1 MNIELQRARSRQM
14 FIFLLVLTAMVILMG
29 RLYYWQVVRSPQL
42 TKLADQEHIQN
53 SVVPAPRGLIY
64 DSQGQLLATNIVRDD
79 VYIEPIPLANDYAD
93 LDTLTTEKAT
103 LIKSI
108 RQVLPNLSVAQ
119 LNKDFSRNLYTVRI
133 ATSIDPVQSQQ
144 LRNLALPYIFLEPRS
159 IRVYPG
165 GDLASQVLGYV
176 QENALPDGGAVG
188 RYGIEGAL
196 NTLLSG
202 KPGSFTAER
211 DLNGNPLTVGASTS
225 QQVVNGANVT
235 LTIDSTVQYM
245 LQTELATYVKSAQAQ
260 SGTAIVLDARS
271 GAVVA
276 MAGYPSFDPNHYSS
290 YANKLGCN
298 GTEDVFFNPALYCAY
313 EPGSTMKAVTM
324 AAGLDQGLI
333 TPETAI
339 DDKGVLTFKD
349 HTPPV
354 TNWANIPYGRETM
367 TQVLEHSAN
376 VGAAWVAH
384 NVLGPNRFYP
394 YLSRFGFGQATGI
407 GGPEQSGFYR
417 TTTDKNWSPS
427 DLARQSFGQT
437 ILVTPIQ
444 MVMAYQAIANGGVM
458 MKPYLVSSVSQNNQ
472 VKQTQPQVKQRVM
485 STQAAHQL
493 TQMLIA
499 AANYNQQ
506 ATFPGYSVA
515 VKTGTSTTQGL
526 SDEKTEASMV
536 GFVPASQP
544 RFVILV
550 KLDQPQST
558 TYSIFGGTAAGPLW
572 RTLAQQLMWHFAI
585 TPDQA

>member
-1 MNIELQRARSRQM
+1 MNVELQRARSRQM
-14 FIFLLVLTAMVILMG
+14 FIFLLVLAAMVVLMS

-64 DSQGQLLATNIVRDD
+64 DSQGQLLATDIVRDD
-79 VYIEPIPLANDYAD
+79 VYIEPISLTNDYAD
-93 LDTLTTEKAT
+93 DALAAEKKILVT
-103 LIKSI
+103 SI
-108 RQVLPNLSVAQ
+108 HQVLPNLSLAE
-119 LNKDFSRNLYTVRI
+119 LDKDFGQNLYTLRI
-133 ATSIDPVQSQQ
+133 ATSIDPAQSQK
-144 LRNLALPYIFLEPRS
+144 LRTLALPYTFLEPRAV
-159 IRVYPG
+159 RTYPG
-165 GDLASQVLGYV
+165 GDLAAQILGYV
-176 QENALPDGGAVG
+176 QENALPDGGAAG

-196 NTLLSG
+196 NSQLTG

-225 QQVVNGANVT
+225 RQVVNGSNVT
-235 LTIDSTVQYM
+235 LTIDSTIQYM
-245 LQTELATYVKSAQAQ
+245 VQTELATYVKNAQAQ

-271 GAVVA
+271 GAIVA
-276 MAGYPSFDPNHYSS
+276 MAGYPSFDPNKYSN
-290 YANKLGCN
+290 YANMRGCN
-298 GTEDVFFNPALYCAY
+298 GQEDVFFNPALYCAY

-324 AAGLDQGLI
+324 AAALDQGLI
-333 TPETAI
+333 TPDTAI
-339 DDKGVLTFKD
+339 NDKGILTFKD

-354 TNWANIPYGRETM
+354 TNWSNIAYGHETM

-384 NVLGPNRFYP
+384 DILGPSRFYP
-394 YLSRFGFGQATGI
+394 YVSKFGFGQSTDV

-417 TTTDKNWSPS
+417 TTADKSWSPS

-444 MVMAYQAIANGGVM
+444 MAQAYQAIANGGVM
-458 MKPYLVSSVSQNNQ
+458 MKPYLVSSINQ
-472 VKQTQPQVKQRVM
+472 KQTQPQVERRVM
-485 STQAAHQL
+485 SPQAAHEL
-493 TQMLIA
+493 TQMLVA

-526 SDEKTEASMV
+526 SDEKTEASVV
-536 GFVPASQP
+536 GFVPATQP
-544 RFVILV
+544 RFIILT

-558 TYSIFGGTAAGPLW
+558 AYSIFGGTAAGPLW
-572 RTLAQQLMWHFAI
+572 RSLAQQLMWHFAVP
-585 TPDQA
+585 PDRA

>member
-1 MNIELQRARSRQM
+1 LQRARSRQM
-14 FIFLLVLTAMVILMG
+14 FIFLLVLAAMVVLMS

-64 DSQGQLLATNIVRDD
+64 DSQGQLLATNIMRDD
-79 VYIEPIPLANDYAD
+79 VYIEPIPLTNDYAD
-93 LDTLTTEKAT
+93 EALAAEKQKLVA
-103 LIKSI
+103 SI
-108 RQVLPNLSVAQ
+108 RQVLPNLSLAQ
-119 LNKDFSRNLYTVRI
+119 LNEDFAQNLYTLRI
-133 ATSIDPVQSQQ
+133 ATSIDPAQSQK
-144 LRNLALPYIFLEPRS
+144 LRALALPYIFLEPRAVR
-159 IRVYPG
+159 IYPG
-165 GDLASQVLGYV
+165 GDLAAQILGYV
-176 QENALPDGGAVG
+176 QENALPNGGALG

-196 NTLLSG
+196 NGPLTG

-225 QQVVNGANVT
+225 QQVVKGANVT

-245 LQTELATYVKSAQAQ
+245 VQTGLATFVQSAQAR
-260 SGTAIVLDARS
+260 SGTAIVLDART

-276 MAGYPSFDPNHYSS
+276 MAGYPSFDPNKYSN
-290 YANKLGCN
+290 YADTLGCN
-298 GTEDVFFNPALYCAY
+298 GQEDVFFDPALYCAY

-324 AAGLDQGLI
+324 AAALDQGLI
-333 TPETAI
+333 TPNTAI
-339 DDKGVLTFKD
+339 DDTGVLTFKD

-354 TNWANIPYGRETM
+354 TNWADMAYGHETM

-384 NVLGPNRFYP
+384 DLLGPGRFYP
-394 YLSRFGFGQATGI
+394 Y
-407 GGPEQSGFYR
+407 PEQGGFYR
-417 TTTDKNWSPS
+417 TTSDKNWSPS

-444 MVMAYQAIANGGVM
+444 MAEAYQAIANDGVM
-458 MKPYLVSSVSQNNQ
+458 MKPYLVSSVNQ
-472 VKQTQPQVKQRVM
+472 KQTQPQVERRVV
-485 STQAAHQL
+485 SPQAAHQL
-493 TQMLIA
+493 VQMLIA

-536 GFVPASQP
+536 GFVPATQP

-558 TYSIFGGTAAGPLW
+558 VYSIFGGTAAGPLW
-572 RTLAQQLMWHFAI
+572 RSLAQQLMWHFAI
-585 TPDQA
+585 PPDQA